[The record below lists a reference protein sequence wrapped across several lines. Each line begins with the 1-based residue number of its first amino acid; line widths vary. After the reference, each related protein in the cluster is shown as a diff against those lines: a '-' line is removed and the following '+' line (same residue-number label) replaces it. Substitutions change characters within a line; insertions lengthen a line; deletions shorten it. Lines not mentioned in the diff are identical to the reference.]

1 MLRIITATALFALI
15 ATAADAGDASP
26 PSTIVR
32 FSDLNLSHPADAK
45 ILAGRLEVA
54 AKQVCREEGSGQTG
68 VAAMKEMR
76 ACTDAAIGMAL
87 ARIQSAV
94 GQAVRAQL
102 AGDRQ
107 TLASN

>member
-1 MLRIITATALFALI
+1 MLRAITTAAVFALI
-15 ATAADAGDASP
+15 ATAANAGDAP
-26 PSTIVR
+26 PSTIVN

-45 ILAGRLEVA
+45 VLAGRLEAA
-54 AKQVCREEGSGQTG
+54 AKQVCREEGSGQVG

-76 ACTDAAIGMAL
+76 ACTDAATSMAL
-87 ARIQSAV
+87 AHIQAAI

-102 AGDRQ
+102 VSDRQ